1 MKQHEQR
8 IIAKLNTLTKD
19 KIVLSEE
26 QYNRFDAENKT
37 SIFEIKHRHTFYED
51 LIIEFDKYSYNL
63 MYALELDL
71 QFFYVVSMQGV
82 IYMFDIVKLDQ
93 MNYDYQWKWQVLPTT
108 TEFDNNDERNK
119 FVGLLNLGAAFLKL
133 KDDGQGNN
141 NSSAKSGGRIISP

>member
-1 MKQHEQR
+1 MILHEQR
-8 IIAKLNTLTKD
+8 IIAKLNTLTNSE
-19 KIVLSEE
+19 IVLSQE
-26 QYNRFDAENKT
+26 QYNRFDAQNDKG
-37 SIFEIKHRHTFYED
+37 IFEIKHRHTFYED
-51 LIIEFDKYSYNL
+51 LFIEFEKYSYNL

-93 MNYDYQWKWQVLPTT
+93 MNYDYQWHWKALPST
-108 TEFDNNDERNK
+108 TEFENNDERNK

-133 KDDGQGNN
+133 DDNGKGNY